1 MGVILTPE
9 FKRSTCS
16 LLGAG
21 AGGGRGKEKVGLRQV
36 GWETDRCGIG
46 GERQGDRGRLHPCSL
61 RGTRVEGRVGVT
73 GEMSRC
79 DKGGGTR
86 A

>member
-21 AGGGRGKEKVGLRQV
+21 AAGGRGKEKVGLRQV
-36 GWETDRCGIG
+36 GWETDRCGRETG
-46 GERQGDRGRLHPCSL
+46 GQGTSASL
-61 RGTRVEGRVGVT
+61 FT
-73 GEMSRC
+73 
-79 DKGGGTR
+79 
-86 A
+86 

>member
-36 GWETDRCGIG
+36 GLETDRCGKG
-46 GERQGDRGRLHPCSL
+46 GERQGGQGTSASL
-61 RGTRVEGRVGVT
+61 FT
-73 GEMSRC
+73 
-79 DKGGGTR
+79 
-86 A
+86 